1 MLVFAIYP
9 MAGPFRNFPK
19 QAEILCTFQKKVLI
33 SPLKEVA
40 ATFHT
45 DLRQTRTRIVEVMP
59 TGPQKV
65 KNALLK
71 WESWIQIGISIWKG
85 GHLLCKV
92 RGILPPRTDNQTGT
106 ARLERLWAV
115 GESCE
120 ILQNHAP

>member
-1 MLVFAIYP
+1 
-9 MAGPFRNFPK
+9 MARPFRNIPK

-45 DLRQTRTRIVEVMP
+45 DLRQTRTRMVEVMANHNVKP
-59 TGPQKV
+59 LGPQKV

-71 WESWIQIGISIWKG
+71 WEWWIQIGISIWKG

-92 RGILPPRTDNQTGT
+92 RGILPPGTDNRTGT
-106 ARLERLWAV
+106 ARLDRLWAV